1 MTADNVLNH
10 VQANGM
16 NLQSN
21 TVCLAQKASRS
32 SNIIVLTASFGKNL
46 KQDRRTTN
54 KVSEQHHLNQKIM
67 IYHIHLNVRWGFS
80 HEIWCLNMWSC
91 LKFAYKLL
99 NWTTANQITLNWTTQ
114 NQTKAS
120 ITKSSRDIP
129 PMFQNNL
136 LAPSPKVNKSKRES
150 REQLMSTDTIFV
162 WGPCTSSK
170 FLKKHDVS
178 RRRLCVRFQ
187 A

>member
-32 SNIIVLTASFGKNL
+32 SKIIVLTTSLGKNL

-67 IYHIHLNVRWGFS
+67 I
-80 HEIWCLNMWSC
+80 
-91 LKFAYKLL
+91 
-99 NWTTANQITLNWTTQ
+99 
-114 NQTKAS
+114 
-120 ITKSSRDIP
+120 
-129 PMFQNNL
+129 
-136 LAPSPKVNKSKRES
+136 
-150 REQLMSTDTIFV
+150 
-162 WGPCTSSK
+162 
-170 FLKKHDVS
+170 
-178 RRRLCVRFQ
+178 
-187 A
+187 